1 MIVNWMLFQNLDCK
15 LAADALGDYAIQ
27 GAEIAEAD
35 CNYSWPIKEQH
46 WQENGGGCSCALWE
60 FLLLWFTSW
69 VLAGWASFCI
79 RDVDLPT

>member
-27 GAEIAEAD
+27 GAEIAGAD

-46 WQENGGGCSCALWE
+46 WQENGGECSCALWE
-60 FLLLWFTSW
+60 FLSLWFMRRG
-69 VLAGWASFCI
+69 LAGWASFCS